1 MTWDP
6 RSPTEP
12 TLVPLTDRMQRIR
25 RSPEPT
31 PEEVLLAR
39 EELEEISV
47 GAPRRRLSEPVK
59 RMLIWFSTDNPDRI
73 SRLIDWTLP
82 IEEAYLIRRYL
93 FAGHG
98 MQRIADDV
106 GVTPQGVGYRIRRSI
121 GRLRIVQDLA
131 WDIGERELRAAVG
144 RLLAAKDTDIL
155 AAFWRERFSQSRTAD
170 ALGLRQSTVRDAI
183 VRVTA
188 QLGGIVPLQRAKELK
203 RLHATLV
210 EVSRRQ
216 LWRALV
222 PPAAWKAEKW
232 KARRVRVPG

>member
-1 MTWDP
+1 
-6 RSPTEP
+6 
-12 TLVPLTDRMQRIR
+12 MQRRR
-25 RSPEPT
+25 RSPELT

-39 EELEEISV
+39 EELEEASI

-59 RMLIWFSTDNPDRI
+59 RMLNWFSFENPERI
-73 SRLIDWTLP
+73 GKLIDWTLP

-93 FAGHG
+93 FAGDG
-98 MQRIADDV
+98 MEAIAADV
-106 GVTPQGVGYRIRRSI
+106 GVTLQGVSYRIRRSI
-121 GRLRIVQDLA
+121 GRLRVVQDLA

-144 RLLAAKDTDIL
+144 QLLAAKDTDIL

-188 QLGGIVPLQRAKELK
+188 QLGGIVPLQRAKELR

-210 EVSRRQ
+210 EVSRRH

-222 PPAAWKAEKW
+222 PPLAWKDPKW
-232 KARRVRVPG
+232 SKRRVRLPGKSA